1 MSEVKSSR
9 RSKAEAT
16 RHKILQAAH
25 AEFCDRGYHGA
36 TITSIAKRA
45 GVAHQTVY
53 FVFHTKA
60 ELISATIDTLV
71 MGESPP
77 TIPQEAPW
85 WLAMRAEPDAV
96 KALHAFVRGAAPL
109 FQRAST
115 LGEILRAA
123 ALTDDEVRR
132 THDHHEE
139 LRATGF
145 REVVEVIAAK
155 APLRHGLT
163 VDSAT
168 DVLLVTFSDSVYV
181 LLTTERGWT
190 HDDAVRWFCDALPG
204 LLLAPKPS
212 RAARGGRRAG

>member
-1 MSEVKSSR
+1 MSDVKSSR
-9 RSKAEAT
+9 RAKADAT
-16 RHKILQAAH
+16 RHKILRAAH

-36 TITSIAKRA
+36 TIASIAKRA
-45 GVAHQTVY
+45 GVATQTVY

-71 MGESPP
+71 MGEEQP

-85 WLAMRAEPDAV
+85 WLAMRAEPDPV
-96 KALHAFVRGAAPL
+96 EALHEFVRGAAPL
-109 FQRAST
+109 FQRASA

-145 REVVEVIAAK
+145 REVVEVLAAK

-163 VDSAT
+163 VDTAT
-168 DVLLVTFSDSVYV
+168 DVLLVALSDSVYV
-181 LLTTERGWT
+181 QLTTERGWS
-190 HDDAVRWFCDALPG
+190 HDDVVRWFCDALPS
-204 LLLAPKPS
+204 LLLAGQPS
-212 RAARGGRRAG
+212 PPPRG